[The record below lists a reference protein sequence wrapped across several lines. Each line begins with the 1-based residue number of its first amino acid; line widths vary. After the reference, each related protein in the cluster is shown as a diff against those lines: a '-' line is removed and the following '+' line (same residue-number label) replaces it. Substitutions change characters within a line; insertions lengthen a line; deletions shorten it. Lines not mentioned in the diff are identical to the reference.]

1 MGIFGQTFCF
11 LGPIIEEILVQSK
24 ANMQTRFIMGFI
36 TRFKKQDQKQK
47 CFLPFPACGEE
58 LRKEKGNIE
67 SPNYP
72 STYPANV
79 ACVWTITVPTGY
91 QVNFEIQNIQVS
103 LIL

>member
-1 MGIFGQTFCF
+1 MTVLSRHVDFWPNILLFMTNINVLQF
-11 LGPIIEEILVQSK
+11 L
-24 ANMQTRFIMGFI
+24 
-36 TRFKKQDQKQK
+36 
-47 CFLPFPACGEE
+47 ACGEE

-72 STYPANV
+72 STYPANA
-79 ACVWTITVPTGY
+79 ACVWIITVPTGY